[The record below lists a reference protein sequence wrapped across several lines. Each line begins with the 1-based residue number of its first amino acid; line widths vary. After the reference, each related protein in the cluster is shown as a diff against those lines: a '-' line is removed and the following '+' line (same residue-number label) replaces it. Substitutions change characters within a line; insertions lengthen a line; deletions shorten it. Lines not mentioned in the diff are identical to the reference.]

1 MDIVIECC
9 LFTLT
14 RWQPLIA
21 KDQENRILNRKKY
34 MSLVDEV
41 EKNKTV
47 ILGKFSD
54 TVSNERKE
62 KLWIS
67 IATKCSAIVGWSS
80 QKLKCKKSSNYNL
93 I

>member
-21 KDQENRILNRKKY
+21 KDQENRKKY

-41 EKNKTV
+41 EKNKTI

-54 TVSNERKE
+54 TVSNERKK